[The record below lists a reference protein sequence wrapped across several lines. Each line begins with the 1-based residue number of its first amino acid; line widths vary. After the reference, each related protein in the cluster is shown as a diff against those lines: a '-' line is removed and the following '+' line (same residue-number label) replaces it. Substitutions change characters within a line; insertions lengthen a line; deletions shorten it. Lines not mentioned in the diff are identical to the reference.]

1 MAGILAKTLHA
12 MGNSKPL
19 LARHFLDLGVLLLSY
34 GEVAAVMEMGAE
46 WYVLPCIETGGI
58 TVLHPSG

>member
-1 MAGILAKTLHA
+1 MARILAKTLHA

-34 GEVAAVMEMGAE
+34 GEVDAVMRMATD
-46 WYVLPCIETGGI
+46 W
-58 TVLHPSG
+58 